1 MAERVGV
8 GSFIVMPGIDSL
20 KHAVAVG
27 LGFGVVSR
35 AMVSG
40 GAGTGL
46 TAVPLSAERPTRTL
60 TVVYRENDQ
69 PPTAADDFINALR
82 GAGAKAS
89 ASTPVS
95 IRTSR

>member
-1 MAERVGV
+1 
-8 GSFIVMPGIDSL
+8 MPGIDSL

-27 LGFGVVSR
+27 LGIGVVPR
-35 AMVSG
+35 AMVSSG

-46 TAVPLSAERPTRTL
+46 TAVPLSAERGTRTL

-69 PPTAADDFINALR
+69 RPTAADEFIDALR
-82 GAGAKAS
+82 SAGAS
-89 ASTPVS
+89 ASTAVS